1 MKNLLKRSLSSLA
14 FIACM
19 TSALAQINYGGQPSF
34 MVNLES
40 INSTKIVLPAI
51 DREALAAED
60 AVTDKI
66 KEVPWRFG
74 VENEVNII
82 SS

>member
-1 MKNLLKRSLSSLA
+1 MKNLLKRLLSALA

-19 TSALAQINYGGQPSF
+19 TSAIAQINYGGQPSY
-34 MVNLES
+34 MVNSES
-40 INSTKIVLPAI
+40 INNSKIVLPAI

-60 AVTDKI
+60 EVTDKI

-74 VENEVNII
+74 VENNVNITR
-82 SS
+82 